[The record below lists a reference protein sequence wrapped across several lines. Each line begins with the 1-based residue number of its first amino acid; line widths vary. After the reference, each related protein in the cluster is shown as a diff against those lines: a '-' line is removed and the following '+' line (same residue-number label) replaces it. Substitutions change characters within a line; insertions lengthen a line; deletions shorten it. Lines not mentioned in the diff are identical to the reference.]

1 MSKKILILLL
11 AITSFAS
18 VAYLIV
24 RFERRKHFLSV
35 YQLKADSLEK
45 KLSSTQYQLSDYRDR
60 MKICYENE
68 ATRIDSRVCVVVDG
82 RDEPLLAFK
91 RKCLFVRISTSNC
104 WSCIKSIST
113 YINNH
118 VDKDI
123 DIVYLMDAPIVSIS
137 SDLITYAELKRPVYL
152 TKREINLPVESIGEP
167 YMFYINEKEMACMVL
182 MPIKGDDYLLNLYF
196 NTLKN
201 KIK

>member
-18 VAYLIV
+18 VAYIII
-24 RFERRKHFLSV
+24 RFEERKHILSI
-35 YQLKADSLEK
+35 YQVKTDSLEK
-45 KLSSTQYQLSDYRDR
+45 ALSSTQYQLADYRDR
-60 MKICYENE
+60 MKIGYENE
-68 ATRIDSRVCVVVDG
+68 ATMIDSRTIVVVDG
-82 RDEPLLAFK
+82 KEKQLLAFK

-118 VDKDI
+118 VDRDI
-123 DIVYLMDAPIVSIS
+123 NIVYLMDAPIVSIA

-182 MPIKGDDYLLNLYF
+182 MPIKGDDYLLDLYF

>member
-18 VAYLIV
+18 VAYIIV
-24 RFERRKHFLSV
+24 RFEERKHILSI
-35 YQLKADSLEK
+35 YQVKTDSLEK
-45 KLSSTQYQLSDYRDR
+45 ALSSTQYQLADYRDR
-60 MKICYENE
+60 MKIGYENE
-68 ATRIDSRVCVVVDG
+68 ATMIDSRTIVVVDG
-82 RDEPLLAFK
+82 KEKQLLAFK

-118 VDKDI
+118 VDRDI
-123 DIVYLMDAPIVSIS
+123 NIVYLMDAPIVSIA

-182 MPIKGDDYLLNLYF
+182 MPIKGDDYLLDLYF